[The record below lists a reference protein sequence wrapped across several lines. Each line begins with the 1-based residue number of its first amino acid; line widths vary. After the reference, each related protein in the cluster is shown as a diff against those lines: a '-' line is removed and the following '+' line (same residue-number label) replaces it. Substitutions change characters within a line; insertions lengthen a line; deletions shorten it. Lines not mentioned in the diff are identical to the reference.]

1 MCTVLQFFLM
11 YHCSILSLIWL
22 QSLSLSLFLS
32 LDQLNRAM
40 GGSSSINSNAKHTLS
55 SINQVTGQVYTSHFE
70 QSPKAWRFSMDRAE
84 APSVVAQWE
93 GVSFP
98 SFRGTEHF
106 GCPPKRNFQQQWK
119 QPIGTHSPEPMQAA
133 ALPSS
138 LSPMHFFFIHVPHA
152 AAASAFVLSNSK
164 AVVPHLFRPALIVL
178 LIRLFPVIAKLH
190 PCWY

>member
-1 MCTVLQFFLM
+1 MCTVLQFFVSMFHSHFDLTT
-11 YHCSILSLIWL
+11 I
-22 QSLSLSLFLS
+22 SLSLSLFGS
-32 LDQLNRAM
+32 IKP
-40 GGSSSINSNAKHTLS
+40 SSSINSNAKHTLS

-152 AAASAFVLSNSK
+152 AAAAAAFVLSNSK

-178 LIRLFPVIAKLH
+178 LIQLFPVIAKLH